1 MVLKATGSESR
12 LPDSMKTLLANLYIY
27 EEANSKRLRVGD
39 ESGDLEMLIMINRNV
54 IDGLHYMMADSP

>member
-27 EEANSKRLRVGD
+27 VEANSKRLRVGD